1 MLNAFRLFVCIL
13 LGGQSTDV
21 SLLNLMSE
29 LIQMRP
35 FPPNDVRKRLIEVCL
50 PTLMHEEEREN
61 EQKEQEDVVQPVS
74 NFLSSMLKTQKKEKV
89 RLKLLR
95 SLLFGSKSKSKGNS
109 NGNGNGKER
118 NLPEDETRLSH
129 LIVSKENKV
138 RKRALHVLSSLLNVH
153 TTLSTKEDAEKETKN
168 ILSDIYALV
177 LPRVA
182 DRHLRVQNIATTIIH
197 GIVSRATAMPS
208 FFKSTQ
214 GRMIGIV
221 LESPSATQERLT
233 CLRLM

>member
-1 MLNAFRLFVCIL
+1 MF

-74 NFLSSMLKTQKKEKV
+74 NFFSSMLKTQKKEKV

-95 SLLFGSKSKSKGNS
+95 SLLFGSKSKGKSKGNS
-109 NGNGNGKER
+109 NGKER

-153 TTLSTKEDAEKETKN
+153 TTLSTKEDAEKGTKN

>member
-1 MLNAFRLFVCIL
+1 
-13 LGGQSTDV
+13 
-21 SLLNLMSE
+21 MSE

-95 SLLFGSKSKSKGNS
+95 SLLFGSKRNGNS
-109 NGNGNGKER
+109 NSNGKER

-153 TTLSTKEDAEKETKN
+153 NTLSTLSTKEDAEKGTKN

>member
-1 MLNAFRLFVCIL
+1 MF

-74 NFLSSMLKTQKKEKV
+74 NFFSSMLKTQKKEKV

-95 SLLFGSKSKSKGNS
+95 SLLFGSKSKGKSKGNS
-109 NGNGNGKER
+109 NGNSNGKER

-153 TTLSTKEDAEKETKN
+153 TTLSTLSTKEDAEKRPKN